1 MSAGLRAR
9 VADRRRRRRM
19 AAAWR
24 RICRPPAPEQFAAFG
39 SRSVIATPV
48 RIENPQW
55 IAIGRDTII
64 HEHAYL
70 AVSRAP
76 DRPEPRLAIGDRVR
90 IGRFGQISVT
100 GRVTIEDDVL
110 VSDEVHIGDT
120 FHRYDVP
127 GLGAQQQPLT
137 EARPV
142 RIARG
147 ALVNFGAIV
156 LQGVTVGEN
165 AYVLLLLALLVLPAR
180 VPAGRAAARTPA
192 STRPAG
198 SSPR

>member
-1 MSAGLRAR
+1 VTARWADWQRRRQLRRDLRA
-9 VADRRRRRRM
+9 AT
-19 AAAWR
+19 
-24 RICRPPAPEQFAAFG
+24 RPPAPGAFAAFG
-39 SRSVIATPV
+39 AGSVLAPPV
-48 RIENPQW
+48 RVEHPEW
-55 IAIGRDTII
+55 IRIGAGVVI
-64 HEHAYL
+64 HEYAYL

-76 DRPEPRLAIGDRVR
+76 DGPVPSLAIGDRVR

-100 GRVTIEDDVL
+100 GQVTIEDDVL

-165 AYVLLLLALLVLPAR
+165 AYVHCGAVVTRDVPPGTAVIGAPAR
-180 VPAGRAAARTPA
+180 PVSAADGPWA
-192 STRPAG
+192 
-198 SSPR
+198 